1 MRFYAASLVLA
12 LDHMHTHHIVH
23 RDLKPANMLLDAR
36 GFLKVIDFGLCKQRP
51 PRERAYTCCGT
62 PEYLSPEALSHEGHS
77 YAADW
82 WSLGCILYE
91 LVVGITPFMDG
102 GKVKTCKAL
111 YTNITSSERR
121 YKVVYPSTLSRDGAD
136 LISKLLIKAQ
146 SKRMRSFG
154 LLRSPFL
161 GPFIRGHPFFGEVN
175 WENMEAGAVQT
186 PHLPDFADGP
196 DTTPQGYT
204 AISLKYSV
212 PNALRGAEVA
222 TWDGGF

>member
-1 MRFYAASLVLA
+1 
-12 LDHMHTHHIVH
+12 
-23 RDLKPANMLLDAR
+23 MLLDAR
-36 GFLKVIDFGLCKQRP
+36 GFLKVIDFGLCKQLP

-186 PHLPDFADGP
+186 PYLPDFADGP

>member
-1 MRFYAASLVLA
+1 
-12 LDHMHTHHIVH
+12 
-23 RDLKPANMLLDAR
+23 
-36 GFLKVIDFGLCKQRP
+36 
-51 PRERAYTCCGT
+51 
-62 PEYLSPEALSHEGHS
+62 
-77 YAADW
+77 
-82 WSLGCILYE
+82 
-91 LVVGITPFMDG
+91 MDG

-175 WENMEAGAVQT
+175 WENMEAGDRIRRSAGT
-186 PHLPDFADGP
+186 PVSQSIILLFSKLILVFDVHELFMNKLFMKCC
-196 DTTPQGYT
+196 
-204 AISLKYSV
+204 S
-212 PNALRGAEVA
+212 
-222 TWDGGF
+222 